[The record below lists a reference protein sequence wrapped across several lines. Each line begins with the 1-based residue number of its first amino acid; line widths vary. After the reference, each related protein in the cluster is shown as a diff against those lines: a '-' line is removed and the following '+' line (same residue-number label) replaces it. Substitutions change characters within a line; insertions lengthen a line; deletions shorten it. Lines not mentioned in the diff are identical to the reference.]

1 MIDSHSEYNHG
12 EQSDHRRWYVPPSS
26 SYATYD
32 FRPAPKSRKDTPVW
46 VALLA
51 LIGGPAVMFFAW
63 IMTQ

>member
-32 FRPAPKSRKDTPVW
+32 FRPAPRSRKDTPVW
-46 VALLA
+46 MVLFVLGAGIVLPTL
-51 LIGGPAVMFFAW
+51 AW